1 MKEYKAGIYLRLS
14 KEDDRPNNS
23 ISAQRDI
30 TLAYAK
36 KKGFAVVK
44 EYIDNGWSG
53 ILDSRPALNEMIVD
67 VLRKKINM
75 VIVKDLSRL
84 TRDKNKTGYYTEIF
98 FPDNDI
104 RFISVNDYIDSGE
117 RYEIDDSIMLKG
129 IINESYLKDMSHKIK
144 SVIGNMKEQGMYVQ
158 YYAPYGYKKSDT
170 EKHKLVIDENVACNV
185 RLMFNMYLKGYSQLQ
200 IANELTKL
208 GVDTPKKYK
217 GQNAIINEWRSD
229 SVSRILKDPV
239 YTGALILNKY
249 NTNYKTKKSKATKR
263 EDWILKENTHE
274 PIIDKETFDKV
285 QALLDKK
292 FHKPK
297 RRYEYLLRDLV
308 FCGHCGARMQ
318 YKSIARTKVRDKRL
332 KQPQVSWY
340 YKCRMLYRFPSIC
353 ARGHTITEKALNE
366 IVIHSLNE
374 RLKGISIEEGT
385 NRIINEYKKKDES
398 YILLLKYQ
406 SLKQKTQNDIS
417 SLYKKKLDGSITPDD
432 FKEKYLLLK
441 DREKEIDDKLKEL
454 EDNNKSKISDGK
466 IMEIIKE
473 FKSAENF
480 NNEIMKLLIN
490 KIEVFE
496 DRTVNIIF
504 NF

>member
-30 TLAYAK
+30 TLGYAK
-36 KKGFAVVK
+36 KKGFSVVK
-44 EYIDNGWSG
+44 EYVDNGWSG

-75 VIVKDLSRL
+75 LIVKDLSRL

-117 RYEIDDSIMLKG
+117 RYEIDDSIMLRG
-129 IINESYLKDMSHKIK
+129 IVNESYLKDTSHKIK
-144 SVIGNMKEQGMYVQ
+144 AVINNMKEQGMYVQ
-158 YYAPYGYKKSDT
+158 YYTPYGYKKSEED
-170 EKHKLVIDENVACNV
+170 KYKLVFDENVACNV
-185 RLMFNMYLKGYSQLQ
+185 RLIFDMYVNGYSQMQ
-200 IANELTKL
+200 IAQELTRR
-208 GVDTPKKYK
+208 GIDTAKKYK
-217 GQNAIINEWRSD
+217 GQKVKINEWRSD
-229 SVSRILKDPV
+229 SISRILKDPV
-239 YTGALILNKY
+239 YTGALIINKY
-249 NTNYKTKKSKATKR
+249 QTDYKTKKEKLTKR
-263 EDWILKENTHE
+263 EDWIFKENTHE
-274 PIIDKETFDKV
+274 AIIDKETFDMV
-285 QALLDKK
+285 QAMLDKK

-297 RRYEYLLRDLV
+297 TKYEYLLRDLV
-308 FCGHCGARMQ
+308 YCGHCGAKMQ
-318 YKSIARTKVRDKRL
+318 YKSRARTMIRNKRL
-332 KQPQVSWY
+332 EQPQLSWY
-340 YKCRMLYRFPSIC
+340 YKCRMVYRFPSIC
-353 ARGHTITEKALNE
+353 DRGHTITEKALNE

-385 NRIINEYKKKDES
+385 NRIINEYKKKDEN

-406 SLKQKTQNDIS
+406 SMKQKTQNDIS
-417 SLYKKKLDGSITPDD
+417 SLYNRKLDGSIAPDE
-432 FKEKYLLLK
+432 FKEKYLVLK
-441 DREKEIDDKLKEL
+441 DKEKEIDNKLREL
-454 EDNNKSKISDGK
+454 EDNNKSRISDEK